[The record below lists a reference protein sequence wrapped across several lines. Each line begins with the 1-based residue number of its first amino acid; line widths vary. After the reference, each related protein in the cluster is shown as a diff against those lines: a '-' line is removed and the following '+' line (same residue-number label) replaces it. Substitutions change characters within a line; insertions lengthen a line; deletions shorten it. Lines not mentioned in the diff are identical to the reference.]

1 MKSIAISLLG
11 YSTEFIHM
19 TCLGLLA
26 GNNFTQKRLAYLGIC
41 TLLDEKSEVLLLTSH
56 TIKKDLM
63 STNQYIVAAAL
74 NAIGEIATP
83 DMCRDSCGEVI
94 KCLNSFSPYIKKKA
108 LLALV
113 KIINACPE
121 LVETVANKLKV
132 VFEDK
137 NHGVLLSGLT
147 LAKAVFTQ
155 EPSYVKKFVKYIPYM
170 IKCLKS
176 LSTTN
181 YSPEYDINGVTDPFL
196 QTRILEVLAI
206 FAGKV
211 KEDSDYSDNLT
222 NVLGSLSTV
231 IDTSTKN
238 TGNAVLYELVRTIFS
253 FDSPSSLKVLG
264 SSILGKFLSSKD
276 NNYKYIALDS
286 LYDIARTDINSVQR
300 HKNVILEYLNDND
313 IALKRKSLDL
323 TYMIVNES
331 NIQQIIKESLNF
343 LTLKVNTDFKEELT
357 AKIFHSLEKFSP
369 SLKWEIDIIIK
380 MLCICENHI
389 SDDIICKIINLIINV
404 TELHR
409 YAMFKFYIAMK
420 ENMDQEGLIRVG
432 VYLMG
437 ELIEMIIGTTALIG
451 ENENVT
457 VNEEDVISLIID
469 LVERKQTSET
479 VHEELMNCC
488 FKMLSKLSADNAERI
503 KCIIEKEAK
512 SFYCEVQQRANEYM
526 VFTQIANDEMQRKIT
541 DKVPVNKNV
550 NVDEPA
556 MNKKKIIVDEF
567 ENEEEKEYYKNLITD
582 KEITSI
588 NESINNDNTK
598 NNNTNTTN
606 NNNNNVFDLFDGN
619 NSKNVNNLSEPP
631 QQQTG
636 NGNLIEDI
644 ANIFGNTNMNINNV
658 NNNLTQQQQMMP
670 NNDMLNVF
678 GQSTTTSS
686 NNNTNNIIN
695 NQPQQQGDMLSQLG
709 NIYPFSQQQTNQSP
723 QQGIM
728 KEVYKNNDILIYSS
742 LNESNGIYNGY
753 FYISNNTS
761 NELTNVKLHFLVK
774 KNITFKVISSSG
786 STLAPNVS
794 LGIKKE
800 VSIQNT
806 DPSKPIVIKLNISYT
821 LNNQNIN
828 ESVIINSI

>member
-41 TLLDEKSEVLLLTSH
+41 TLLDDKSEVLLLTSH

-63 STNQYIVAAAL
+63 SSNQYIVAAAL

-94 KCLNSFSPYIKKKA
+94 KCLNSLSPYIKKKA

-121 LVETVANKLKV
+121 LVDTVANKLKV

-147 LAKAVFTQ
+147 LAKTVFTQ
-155 EPSYVKKFVKYIPYM
+155 EPSYIKKFVKYIPYM

-206 FAGKV
+206 FAATI
-211 KEDSDYSDNLT
+211 KEDSDYSDSLI

-286 LYDIARTDINSVQR
+286 LYDIARSDINSVQR
-300 HKNVILEYLNDND
+300 HKNVILEFLNDND

-343 LTLKVNTDFKEELT
+343 LTLKANNDFKEELT
-357 AKIFHSLEKFSP
+357 AKIFHSLEKYSP
-369 SLKWEIDIIIK
+369 SLKWEIDIIVK
-380 MLCICENHI
+380 MLCLCENHI

-404 TELHR
+404 RELHR

-420 ENMDQEGLIRVG
+420 ENMEQEGLIRVG
-432 VYLMG
+432 VYLIG
-437 ELIEMIIGTTALIG
+437 ELIEMIIGATALIG

-457 VNEEDVISLIID
+457 VSEEDVVALIIE

-488 FKMLSKLSADNAERI
+488 FKVLSKFNADNAGRI
-503 KCIIEKEAK
+503 KCVIEKEAK

-541 DKVPVNKNV
+541 EKIPLNL
-550 NVDEPA
+550 NVDEPT

-588 NESINNDNTK
+588 NKKAINDNTK
-598 NNNTNTTN
+598 NSNINTT
-606 NNNNNVFDLFDGN
+606 NNNNVFDLLDGN
-619 NSKNVNNLSEPP
+619 NTTNVNTTSQQ

-636 NGNLIEDI
+636 NVNLIDDI
-644 ANIFGNTNMNINNV
+644 ANIFGNTNTSINNV
-658 NNNLTQQQQMMP
+658 NNNLPQQQQMMP
-670 NNDMLNVF
+670 NNDILNLF
-678 GQSTTTSS
+678 AQSTTSDS
-686 NNNTNNIIN
+686 NTNNIPVMN
-695 NQPQQQGDMLSQLG
+695 NQPQQQGDILSQLG
-709 NIYPFSQQQTNQSP
+709 NIYSSPQQEQSNP
-723 QQGIM
+723 LTQQGIM
-728 KEVYKNNDILIYSS
+728 KEVYKNNDILIYSC
-742 LNESNGIYNGY
+742 LNESNGIYNGS

-774 KNITFKVISSSG
+774 KNIIFKVISSSG
-786 STLAPNVS
+786 GTLEANAS